1 MNNNCLV
8 VESVGQDGRR
18 FRPSDWIERIST
30 TLAKFGTDH
39 RLVYSQ
45 SVRPQVI
52 NGEKCLV
59 IDRTLQQTDP
69 DAYQYVI
76 DFVESNRLRIREQTS

>member
-30 TLAKFGTDH
+30 TLAKFGADH

-59 IDRTLQQTDP
+59 IDRSLQQTDP
-69 DAYQYVI
+69 DAYRYVI
-76 DFVESNRLRIREQTS
+76 DFVESNRLRIREEAS